1 MENRNLSK
9 AIESVQG
16 GVTAPRG
23 FKAAGV
29 AASIKTPGRPDVAL
43 LVSDVSATVAGTF
56 TTNRVQA
63 APVLLCRQH
72 LAGGHA
78 RAVAINSGCANACT
92 GPDGMRDAERTAAL
106 VAEVL
111 DVPVGEVFVC
121 STGTIGTALPMQ
133 RLEAGVRE
141 AAQALSTDGGAAA
154 ARAIMTTDTRP
165 KSLAV
170 QVRIGDR
177 DIRIGGMAK
186 GAGMIDPHMATMLA
200 YLTTDAPVGSSVL
213 QACLSDVVDRSFN
226 RISVDGDQSTN
237 DTVLMLANGAAGG
250 DDLTEEHTD
259 WLLFKGAVLEVASAL
274 AMAIVE
280 DGEGA
285 TKRVT
290 IDVVEAE
297 SGADADRIARAVAG
311 SLLVK
316 TAWFGGD
323 PNWGR
328 VIAAVGYAG
337 AAVDPDRIAI
347 DFDGLAVVRE
357 GRRVADCALEELE
370 AVYRKPAFTV
380 RIALGVGSASAVIH
394 TCDISTE
401 YVQINAEYMT

>member
-1 MENRNLSK
+1 LEVRIVSN
-9 AIESVQG
+9 AVESVPG
-16 GVTAPRG
+16 GITAPRG
-23 FKAAGV
+23 FLAAGV
-29 AASIKTPGRPDVAL
+29 AAAIKTPGRPDVAL
-43 LVSDVSATVAGTF
+43 LVSDRPATVAGTF

-63 APVLLCRQH
+63 APVMLCRRH
-72 LAGGHA
+72 LAGGCA
-78 RAVAINSGCANACT
+78 RAVVINSGCANACT
-92 GPDGMRDAERTAAL
+92 GPDGMRDAEQTAAWL
-106 VAEVL
+106 AELL
-111 DVPVGEVFVC
+111 DIPVGEAFVC

-133 RLEAGVRE
+133 RLEAGMRE
-141 AAQALSTDGGAAA
+141 AATALASDGGEAA

-177 DIRIGGMAK
+177 DIRVGGMAK

-200 YLTTDAPVGSSVL
+200 FLTTDAAVGGSVL
-213 QACLSDVVDRSFN
+213 QACLADVVDRSFN

-250 DDLTEEHTD
+250 GELTEEHPD
-259 WLLFKGAVLEVASAL
+259 WLLFKGAVLEVATAL
-274 AMAIVE
+274 ALAIVE

-290 IDVVEAE
+290 VMVVEAASE
-297 SGADADRIARAVAG
+297 RDADRVARAVAG

-328 VIAAVGYAG
+328 VIAAVGYAR
-337 AAVDPDRIAI
+337 AAVEQERIAI
-347 DFDGLAVVRE
+347 DFDGLPVVR
-357 GRRVADCALEELE
+357 GGCRVTACALEDLE
-370 AVYRKPAFTV
+370 AVYRKPTFTV
-380 RIALGVGSASAVIH
+380 RIALGAGNASAVIH
-394 TCDISTE
+394 TCDISTD
-401 YVQINAEYMT
+401 YVTINADYMT